1 MAGSRKYDRIIDA
14 LQQLLESRDMESITV
29 SEIAKV
35 AGIGKGS
42 IYYYFSSKVDI
53 YEALVERN
61 YKQVFKTSKHLAEQT
76 SVPVFS
82 RIAMLFQVCR
92 DASAVF
98 IRKSE
103 EGINR
108 APQENAFLHQKFMK
122 YFIGEMKPVLTE
134 IIKQGIAAGEI
145 HFAYPDTL
153 SEIVLIVLT
162 VKFDNM
168 LAPGSAEEIVG
179 TVKGLIALLE
189 QGAGIK
195 QGELDYLL
203 TLLQ

>member
-14 LQQLLESRDMESITV
+14 LQQLLESKEMESITV

-53 YEALVERN
+53 YEALIERN
-61 YKQVFKTSKHLAEQT
+61 YKQLFKTSKHLAGQT
-76 SVPVFS
+76 DVPVFS

-92 DASAVF
+92 DASDVF
-98 IRKSE
+98 IHKSE

-108 APQENAFLHQKFMK
+108 APQENAFLHHKFMK

-134 IIKQGIAAGEI
+134 IIKQGIATKEI
-145 HFAYPDTL
+145 QFAYPDTL

-162 VKFDNM
+162 IKFDNM
-168 LAPGSAEEIVG
+168 LAPGSAEEIAE

-189 QGAGIK
+189 QGAGIQK
-195 QGELDYLL
+195 GALDYLL
-203 TLLQ
+203 TVLQ